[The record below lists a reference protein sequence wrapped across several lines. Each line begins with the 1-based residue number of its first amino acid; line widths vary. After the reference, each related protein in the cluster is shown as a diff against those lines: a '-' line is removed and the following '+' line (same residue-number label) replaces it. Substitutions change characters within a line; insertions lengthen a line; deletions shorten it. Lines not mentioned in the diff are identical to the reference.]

1 MSNIIKRDFH
11 GIQIAFEG
19 NEKASMTD
27 LWKAAGSP
35 SNQEPW
41 RWLET
46 EQAKNFIPAVE
57 QKYNLAKNEVI
68 KTKKGKS
75 GGTWGHWQVALTY
88 AQYLSP
94 DLHAFCNQ
102 IVGERVQEEQ
112 NPELAV
118 KRGHER
124 AIRQWKKQGRDDEW
138 IAARIRSISAAKENS
153 GILRKHGDDSRVF
166 ALCNDAMNKRIL
178 GKTARQFKA
187 DKNLPE
193 KAPTR
198 DFVSAIELAQ
208 LELASMVSA
217 KRIQEE
223 RIYGNSRCEN
233 VHDIVSGRIHQAV
246 TMRGI

>member
-19 NEKASMTD
+19 KEQVSLTD
-27 LWKAAGSP
+27 LWKASGGDQNQSP
-35 SNQEPW
+35 TEWLRFSETNKFIEALSKNQNMGITHLLKVK
-41 RWLET
+41 RG
-46 EQAKNFIPAVE
+46 
-57 QKYNLAKNEVI
+57 
-68 KTKKGKS
+68 KG
-75 GGTWGHWQVALTY
+75 GGTWAHWQIALTY

-94 DLHAFCNQ
+94 ELHLFVNQ
-102 IVGERVQEEQ
+102 CFSERVQEEQ

-124 AIRQWKKQGRDDEW
+124 AIRQWKKMGKSDEW
-138 IAARIRSISAAKENS
+138 IAARIRAISAAKENS

-166 ALCNDAMNKRIL
+166 ALCNDAMNKQIL

-217 KRIQEE
+217 KRIQED
-223 RIYGNSRCEN
+223 RIYGNAKCEN
-233 VHDIVSGRIHQAV
+233 VHEVVSSRIHHAV
-246 TMRGI
+246 TTRGV

>member
-19 NEKASMTD
+19 KEQVSLTD
-27 LWKAAGSP
+27 LWRAASGSE
-35 SNQEPW
+35 SQEPKF
-41 RWLET
+41 WLRQDET
-46 EQAKNFIPAVE
+46 QRLMGELA
-57 QKYNLAKNEVI
+57 QKEKVTVNHLLKI
-68 KTKKGKS
+68 KRGKG
-75 GGTWGHWQVALTY
+75 GGTWAHWQIALSY

-94 DLHAFCNQ
+94 ELHLFVNQ
-102 IVGERVQEEQ
+102 CFVERVQEEQ

-124 AIRQWKKQGRDDEW
+124 AIRQWKKMGKSDEW
-138 IAARIRSISAAKENS
+138 IAARIRAISAAKENS

-166 ALCNDAMNKRIL
+166 ALCNDAMNKQIL

-217 KRIQEE
+217 KRIQED
-223 RIYGNSRCEN
+223 RIYGNAKCEN
-233 VHDIVSGRIHQAV
+233 VHEVVSSRIHHAV
-246 TMRGI
+246 TTRGI